1 MPLVPGHQHLR
12 PLLWEVRWPPNGE
25 RRTETPVL
33 VDPTQKAVVEFF
45 DAIFMALT
53 SPQDFGNLTE
63 LRLVWVPF

>member
-12 PLLWEVRWPPNGE
+12 PLLWEVRWPTNE
-25 RRTETPVL
+25 RLIGTPVL
-33 VDPTQKAVVEFF
+33 VDPKQKAVVEFF
-45 DAIFMALT
+45 DASFMALT